1 MRNLVGIALAA
12 LFILLFA
19 LLFLTDSAGNEAAE
33 PQPPASN
40 ESAGQV
46 SFGFYSAHLADSGN
60 GKAAV
65 LGVYLYPEWE
75 EGKVRIFCS
84 GAELQ
89 KNMLILS
96 HPAAPGIGGAL
107 GEQVAAALSRCGFSS
122 RTAGLQDAL
131 SSRNSVI
138 IAPTGAIPKKISEN
152 YQEITAQNSRAV
164 ALVSL
169 PGRLISENMSL
180 EQGSGSQDIGEVA
193 IEPGEEKQAASEAA
207 MAAMLPGGANG
218 LSAETSGGN
227 LTFIV
232 PINSSKAYCRAV
244 FISDSGACRS
254 SDSFGLESPAGRLK
268 GPVSLLA
275 GEKGA
280 FEFSLPSGSELG
292 RSLRFHASTLKGKTE
307 VARQEIP
314 GGKISGGWASVF
326 SIAAPSG
333 GKYVLVISD
342 QFGREHAKAFFE
354 SAGFDVFPVSQQG
367 NRLEYGAKFGGMPI
381 NGIVSV
387 RMDSGEPK
395 DYYSSNGTLVV
406 YAAPPAGSHTLH
418 FSYRGL
424 AASHG
429 FIAEGGGLF
438 ESYVRLG
445 IPALAFLAAVF
456 LLLRARRKTR
466 YRITFPHRAQ
476 GETRQVFAS
485 PSDLLSAWAAFD
497 RKIGGFF
504 LPCSA
509 GEISGELPALLGEKK
524 GTAINSQ
531 SAQEALQELVDLG
544 IFSESEE
551 FFIPKSRL
559 KGFTAEEARSLRLI
573 HDLLLERGIP
583 FKGGRTISVKKAG
596 LELALFS
603 GKKAALGR
611 MGKARRA
618 VVFESRGEV
627 ALFEKSLA
635 LPDAENVR
643 IKIALSNGKLVFV
656 AANRQELEKL
666 LP

>member
-193 IEPGEEKQAASEAA
+193 
-207 MAAMLPGGANG
+207 
-218 LSAETSGGN
+218 
-227 LTFIV
+227 
-232 PINSSKAYCRAV
+232 SKAYCRAV

-603 GKKAALGR
+603 GKKAVLGR